1 MVGTRVISDN
11 NRANNDA
18 MKAMTTRMKMITM
31 TAATMRIHA
40 EANCLQTLCHIE
52 LIYGQLKL
60 LPLSNMSLMSVSIG
74 VLPTRRT
81 KNNCSITCELTVL
94 REGNRSR
101 SLPNLVGWLGYC
113 VLQYSSSAH
122 CDFSWRLSMCATSE
136 SPHASETN
144 GDWLRTNQL
153 KNDFQQLYDEQL
165 DGRKRSKLPALSGRK
180 KYF

>member
-1 MVGTRVISDN
+1 MPSIQTMVGTRFISDN
-11 NRANNDA
+11 NRANNSE
-18 MKAMTTRMKMITM
+18 MKTTTRMKMMMT
-31 TAATMRIHA
+31 TAAATTTRIHA

-101 SLPNLVGWLGYC
+101 SLPNRVGWLGYC

-122 CDFSWRLSMCATSE
+122 CDFS
-136 SPHASETN
+136 
-144 GDWLRTNQL
+144 
-153 KNDFQQLYDEQL
+153 
-165 DGRKRSKLPALSGRK
+165 
-180 KYF
+180 

>member
-1 MVGTRVISDN
+1 MPSIQTMVGTRFISDN
-11 NRANNDA
+11 NRANNSE
-18 MKAMTTRMKMITM
+18 MKTTTRMKMM
-31 TAATMRIHA
+31 MAAAAAATTTTRIHA

-101 SLPNLVGWLGYC
+101 SLPNRVGWLGYC

-122 CDFSWRLSMCATSE
+122 CDFS
-136 SPHASETN
+136 
-144 GDWLRTNQL
+144 
-153 KNDFQQLYDEQL
+153 
-165 DGRKRSKLPALSGRK
+165 
-180 KYF
+180 

>member
-1 MVGTRVISDN
+1 
-11 NRANNDA
+11 
-18 MKAMTTRMKMITM
+18 MTTMMMIAT
-31 TAATMRIHA
+31 ATMRIHA

-101 SLPNLVGWLGYC
+101 SLPNRVGWLGYC

-122 CDFSWRLSMCATSE
+122 CDFS
-136 SPHASETN
+136 
-144 GDWLRTNQL
+144 
-153 KNDFQQLYDEQL
+153 
-165 DGRKRSKLPALSGRK
+165 
-180 KYF
+180 

>member
-11 NRANNDA
+11 NRANNSA
-18 MKAMTTRMKMITM
+18 LETTTRMKMTMMTM
-31 TAATMRIHA
+31 TATATTRIHA

-101 SLPNLVGWLGYC
+101 SLPNRVGWLGYC

-144 GDWLRTNQL
+144 GDWLRTIHL
-153 KNDFQQLYDEQL
+153 KHGKLSRCVRAENIFQD
-165 DGRKRSKLPALSGRK
+165 
-180 KYF
+180 